1 MPSKVD
7 WTPEEEKLLFTLMQF
22 QDVVKNSYTHL
33 KPNVLA
39 QYLLQ
44 VCADFSHFYH
54 HNRVIG
60 VESQI
65 ENRRLHLVDI
75 TRRILE
81 EGLGILNISAP
92 EMM

>member
-1 MPSKVD
+1 
-7 WTPEEEKLLFTLMQF
+7 MQF
-22 QDVVKNSYTHL
+22 QDVVKNSYTNL
-33 KPNVLA
+33 KPNILA

-65 ENRRLHLVDI
+65 ENRRLHLVDL
-75 TRRILE
+75 TRRTLE
-81 EGLGILNISAP
+81 EGLGLLNISAP